1 MTEGMKFYIVGGKDL
16 IKNSRYERRRVC
28 ALSQQSSSVPLT
40 CLDLWKRDITPL
52 TQHFLHYHV
61 IVLHN
66 LKKVETSKFGM

>member
-1 MTEGMKFYIVGGKDL
+1 MTVGMKFYIVGGKDL

-52 TQHFLHYHV
+52 TQHFSHYHV
-61 IVLHN
+61 TVLHN
-66 LKKVETSKFGM
+66 LKKVETLKFGM